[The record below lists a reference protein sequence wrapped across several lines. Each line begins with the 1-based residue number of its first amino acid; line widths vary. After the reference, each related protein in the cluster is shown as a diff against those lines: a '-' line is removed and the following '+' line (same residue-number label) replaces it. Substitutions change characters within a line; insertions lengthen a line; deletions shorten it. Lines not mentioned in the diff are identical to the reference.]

1 MTLPSVTLGIDVSR
15 ARLDAFAYPTGEARA
30 FANDAKSIARLA
42 AWARKLG
49 AFVVLEAT
57 SSYDQPLIRALEEAA
72 IAFHRSNP
80 RKAREFARAAGYL
93 AKTDQVDARMLAA
106 YGAALELRPTAP
118 VSPARLL
125 LKALVSRRDQLVE
138 LRKTERTRLAAAV
151 EPWLAE
157 SLRVNIALFSRQI
170 LTLESRIKACV
181 EADAELDETW
191 AITRSAPGI
200 GPVAAGVLLAELP
213 ELGQTDRRGIA
224 ALAGLAPLACD
235 SGAFKGRRRIWGGR
249 KRVRDALYM
258 AAVSATRSGAFKPLY
273 RQMVEAGKPPKVA
286 IIAIARKLLVT
297 LNAAAR
303 DRTTFSMPLDMAL
316 QQHSC

>member
-15 ARLDAFAYPTGEARA
+15 AQLDAYAHPAGETRA
-30 FANDAKSIARLA
+30 FSNDTRSIARLA
-42 AWARKLG
+42 AWARKLE

-57 SSYDQPLIRALEEAA
+57 SSYDQPLIRALEAA
-72 IAFHRSNP
+72 GIAFHRSNP
-80 RKAREFARAAGYL
+80 RKAREFARAAGFL

-106 YGAALELRPTAP
+106 YGAALELRSTAP
-118 VSPARLL
+118 MSPARLL
-125 LKALVSRRDQLVE
+125 LKDLVARRDQLVE
-138 LRKTERTRLAAAV
+138 LRKMERTRLAAAV
-151 EPWLAE
+151 EAWLVA
-157 SLRVNIALFSRQI
+157 SLQANIQLFSQQI
-170 LTLESRIKACV
+170 SAMEGRIKACV

-191 AITRSAPGI
+191 AIARSAPCI

-258 AAVSATRSGAFKPLY
+258 AAVSATRSGPFKPLY
-273 RQMVEAGKPPKVA
+273 RQMLDAGKPPKVA

>member
-15 ARLDAFAYPTGEARA
+15 KQLDGYAHPAGEARA
-30 FANDAKSIARLA
+30 FTNDAKGIARLVS
-42 AWARKLG
+42 WARKLG

-57 SSYDQPLIRALEEAA
+57 SSYDQPLIRALEAA
-72 IAFHRSNP
+72 GLGFHRSNP
-80 RKAREFARAAGYL
+80 RKAREFARAAGFL

-106 YGAALELRPTAP
+106 YGAALDLRPTAT
-118 VSPARLL
+118 VSAARLL
-125 LKALVSRRDQLVE
+125 LKGLVSRRDQLVE
-138 LRKTERTRLAAAV
+138 LRKMERTRLAAAV

-157 SLRVNIALFSRQI
+157 SLQANIQLFSQQI
-170 LTLESRIKACV
+170 LAMESRIKACV
-181 EADAELDETW
+181 QADTELHAGWTI
-191 AITRSAPGI
+191 ARSAPCI

-273 RQMVEAGKPPKVA
+273 RQMVDAGKPPKVA

-303 DRTTFSMPLDMAL
+303 DRSPFSTPPAL
-316 QQHSC
+316 AAQKHSC

>member
-15 ARLDAFAYPTGEARA
+15 GRLDVFAHPVGEARA
-30 FANDAKSIARLA
+30 FANDAKSIARLMS
-42 AWARKLG
+42 WARKLG

-57 SSYDQPLIRALEEAA
+57 SSYDQALIRALEGAGL
-72 IAFHRSNP
+72 AFHRSNP
-80 RKAREFARAAGYL
+80 RKARQFARAAGYL
-93 AKTDQVDARMLAA
+93 AKTDRVDARMLAA

-118 VSPARLL
+118 TSPARLL
-125 LKALVSRRDQLVE
+125 LKGLVSRRDQLVE
-138 LRKTERTRLAAAV
+138 LRKMERTRLAAAV
-151 EPWLAE
+151 ESWLAE
-157 SLRVNIALFSRQI
+157 SLQANIRLFSQQI
-170 LTLESRIKACV
+170 LAMESRIKACV

-191 AITRSAPGI
+191 AITRSAPCI

-258 AAVSATRSGAFKPLY
+258 AAVSATRSGAFKPIY

-286 IIAIARKLLVT
+286 IIAIARRLLVI
-297 LNAAAR
+297 LNAAVR
-303 DRTTFSMPLDMAL
+303 DKSTFSIPPAFPA
-316 QQHSC
+316 QKHSC